1 MTAGEVIKLR
11 SVVGESAQEVD
22 DTGEVPFLPRF
33 YFFLHSIL
41 CFHVL
46 ARVKRRPVGYSH
58 LPETQPLL
66 HPVTLSQ
73 ITNV

>member
-1 MTAGEVIKLR
+1 MTAGEVIKLH

-22 DTGEVPFLPRF
+22 DTGEVPFL
-33 YFFLHSIL
+33 L

-46 ARVKRRPVGYSH
+46 ARVKRRPAGYSH
-58 LPETQPLL
+58 LPETLPLL